1 MDLPATPIA
10 HLALTDSVTYRQFL
24 LDPSTL
30 TPSRE
35 GDASLKPTTR
45 LKTLMEQSVDTPHG
59 RMGALDAVLA
69 TMLEKALKGE
79 RWAIEKIYNE
89 LEHDGVHKVQSL
101 NLHADF
107 REDFN
112 SILADIGIH
121 DQYMTGTAVDITAET
136 TPETPEKHTDER
148 NDDLA
153 THTAQ
158 DWENAFVE
166 ALRGSD

>member
-1 MDLPATPIA
+1 MELPSTITT
-10 HLALTDSVTYRQFL
+10 HLALTDAATYRQFL

-35 GDASLKPTTR
+35 GDACLKPTAR
-45 LKTLMEQSVDTPHG
+45 LKTLMEQSVDTSHG

-112 SILADIGIH
+112 SILADIGIN
-121 DQYMTGTAVDITAET
+121 DQYMSGTATDITSET
-136 TPETPEKHTDER
+136 TPETPEKPTDGR
-148 NDDLA
+148 NDDL
-153 THTAQ
+153 TLNTTQ
-158 DWENAFVE
+158 DIENAFVE
-166 ALRGSD
+166 ALRASE